1 LRSIKPVVIQTVVCN
16 WEQFYLDLPHSLILS
31 KLANMKALEIDRH
44 DSATHQESS
53 RVRIGISSCL
63 LGEKVRFDGGHK
75 KDEFLTSHF
84 GRYVEWVPVCPEF
97 EIGLGVPR
105 ESLRLVADG
114 KDTRLV
120 APRSGLDHTERMKN
134 WTEKQA
140 GNLGDQGLCG
150 YVLKRSSPSCG
161 MERVKVYN
169 GSGPPNREG
178 RGLFA
183 AGLMD
188 RFPNLPV
195 EEEGRLNDPRLREN
209 FVSQV
214 FCYKRWIDL
223 QKDGLTRAR
232 IMQFHA
238 RHKFLLMAHQP
249 AGVTSL
255 GNLIGQAGRS
265 ISAKRLGADYF
276 DAFCEVMRRTPT
288 RRSHT
293 NVLQHLAGYFSEQ
306 LASDD
311 RAELS
316 EVIDRY
322 RRDRLPLIV
331 PLTLIRHYVRKLE
344 IEYLN
349 DQIYLDPHPDELNLL
364 NQL

>member
-1 LRSIKPVVIQTVVCN
+1 
-16 WEQFYLDLPHSLILS
+16 
-31 KLANMKALEIDRH
+31 MKVP
-44 DSATHQESS
+44 DSP

-75 KDEFLTSHF
+75 KDAFLTSHF

-114 KDTRLV
+114 KNVRLV
-120 APRSGLDHTERMKN
+120 APRSGLDHTKRMN
-134 WTEKQA
+134 SWTREHT
-140 GNLGDQGLCG
+140 GHLIDQQLCG

-161 MERVKVYN
+161 MERVKVY
-169 GSGPPNREG
+169 GSSNLLHREG

-183 AGLMD
+183 AGLQD
-188 RFPNLPV
+188 RFPTLPM

-214 FCYKRWIDL
+214 FCYQRWMDL
-223 QKDGLTRAR
+223 VKEGLKRAR
-232 IMQFHA
+232 ILQFHA
-238 RHKFLLMAHQP
+238 RHKFLLMAHEQT
-249 AGVTSL
+249 GMRRL
-255 GNLIGQAGRS
+255 GNLIGQAERS
-265 ISAKRLGADYF
+265 VPARQLGAEYF
-276 DAFCEVMRRTPT
+276 DAFCAVMRHTPS
-288 RRSHT
+288 RRNHT

-306 LASDD
+306 LTTGD

-322 RRDRLPLIV
+322 RTDRLPLIV
-331 PLTLIRHYVRKLE
+331 PLTLIRHYVRKLN
-344 IEYLN
+344 IEYLQ